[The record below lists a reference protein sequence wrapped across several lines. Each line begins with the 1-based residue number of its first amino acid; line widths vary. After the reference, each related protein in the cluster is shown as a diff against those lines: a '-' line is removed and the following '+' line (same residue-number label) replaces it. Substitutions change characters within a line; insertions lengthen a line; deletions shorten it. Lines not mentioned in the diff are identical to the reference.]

1 MNVMSTLTVL
11 GVPSSAGAF
20 APGQELAPA
29 ALREAGLLERLG
41 AAGVEVEDLGDSPV
55 WRWRPD
61 RDRPR
66 AQNLG
71 AVAQTARDTAA
82 RVEQALDHGRPLL
95 VLGGDCTI
103 ELGTLAGHLARGED
117 VGLVYFDVHPDLN
130 TPASVPTG
138 TFDWMGMAHALALD
152 GAEPELTGIG
162 TRTPLLDD
170 RQVLFFSYG
179 PEQAQPFERE
189 QLEQRDLAR
198 VPVDQV
204 AADPEGSAERAL
216 AEFASR
222 FERLA
227 VHFDVDVVNFSDEPL
242 SENAGR
248 GEGLQFDSAMRALR
262 VFLGSERL
270 SAVTVTELN
279 PLHGEEDGRTLGRF
293 LDALIDSLVHAPAL
307 RSG

>member
-1 MNVMSTLTVL
+1 MPALTVL

-29 ALREAGLLERLG
+29 ALREAGLLERLR
-41 AAGVEVEDLGDSPV
+41 AAGMEVHDLGDSPV

-61 RDRPR
+61 RDHPR

-71 AVAQTARDTAA
+71 AVAQTARDTAG
-82 RVEQALDHGRPLL
+82 RVEQALAQDAALL

-103 ELGTLAGHLARGED
+103 ELGTLGGHVARGED
-117 VGLVYFDVHPDLN
+117 VGLIYFDLHPDLN

-152 GAEPELTGIG
+152 GAEPELVGFG
-162 TRTPLLDD
+162 PRTPLLDD

-179 PEQAQPFERE
+179 PEQARAFERE
-189 QLEQRDLAR
+189 QLEHRDLAR
-198 VPVDQV
+198 VPVDRV
-204 AADPEGSAERAL
+204 AADPEGSADRAL
-216 AEFASR
+216 REFGSR

-248 GEGLQFDSAMRALR
+248 GEGLALDVAMRALR
-262 VFLGSERL
+262 VLLGSERL
-270 SAVTVTELN
+270 SALTVTELN
-279 PLHGEEDGRTLGRF
+279 PLHGEEDGRTLRRF
-293 LDALIDSLVHAPAL
+293 ADALTESLVNTPAP